1 MCIWLISV
9 DPEPLFFSVIFVDIS
24 PIKNVLVF
32 IADKYYCHR
41 IETYLANKIKLL

>member
-24 PIKNVLVF
+24 PIKKCLGILLLINI
-32 IADKYYCHR
+32 IA
-41 IETYLANKIKLL
+41 IE

>member
-9 DPEPLFFSVIFVDIS
+9 DPEPLFFGDFVDIS
-24 PIKNVLVF
+24 PIKNVWYF